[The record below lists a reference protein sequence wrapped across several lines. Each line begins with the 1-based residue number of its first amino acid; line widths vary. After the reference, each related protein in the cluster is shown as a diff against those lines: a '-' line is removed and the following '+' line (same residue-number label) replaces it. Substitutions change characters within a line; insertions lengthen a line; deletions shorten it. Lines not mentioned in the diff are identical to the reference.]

1 MTGKESFPSRL
12 AEGKTKI
19 IWAIPGTG
27 EVLVESK
34 DDITA
39 GDGAR
44 RELIK
49 GKAALATQTTSNCF
63 ALLTKAGIPN
73 HYVRRESE
81 TTFRAKEVKMIPIEL
96 VARRVAFGSYLKR
109 NPETPAQT
117 RFDSPVI
124 EFFDKDDSQHD
135 PLLLLD
141 NSRGVVQR
149 HVASKPV
156 GGGLIDERPVSEAEA
171 LAISRWSELE
181 AITRDTFEVLEA
193 AWADQ
198 GVTLV
203 DMKIECGIT
212 PEGKLLVA
220 DVIENDSW
228 RIWPSGDP
236 NQMVDKQLFR
246 DGQPLDYVADKYAW
260 VAEATNAFAQGA

>member
-1 MTGKESFPSRL
+1 MTGKETVRSPL

-19 IWAIPGTG
+19 IWAIPGTN

-44 RELIK
+44 RNLMEGK
-49 GKAALATQTTSNCF
+49 GVLATQTTANCF
-63 ALLTKAGIPN
+63 ALLTRAGIPN
-73 HYVRRESE
+73 HFVQRDNE

-96 VARRVAFGSYLKR
+96 VARRLAFGSYLKR
-109 NPETPAQT
+109 NPETPSQT
-117 RFDSPVI
+117 RFDAPVI

-141 NSRGVVQR
+141 TSRGVVQR

-156 GGGLIDERPVSEAEA
+156 GSDLIDERPISEAQTI
-171 LAISRWSELE
+171 AIDKWGELE

-212 PEGKLLVA
+212 PEGEVLVA
-220 DVIENDSW
+220 DVIDNDSW
-228 RIWPSGDP
+228 RIWPGGDP

-260 VAEATNAFAQGA
+260 VAEATNAFSQVS